1 MQALKIAAALIAAS
15 LVTGTALAQVSFEIP
30 ASVVA
35 PKSTLTRAQVL
46 ADFLVWRASGLDDLT
61 RRGDSNVDIYSA
73 EYKNAQARYAY
84 LRASAQFAAL
94 VDQIERDGSAKIIF
108 AQRR

>member
-1 MQALKIAAALIAAS
+1 MSDPIADGMTDRLVAHLRERTRDAAAHA
-15 LVTGTALAQVSFEIP
+15 

-46 ADFLVWRASGLDDLT
+46 ADFLVWRASGQDDLT